1 MSLVCT
7 APLRQRLPHG
17 TRYAF
22 IRSAYE
28 SYRGREQEKAG
39 RTLCYDAGLRPVRG
53 EREGKIGQEEPDYSA
68 VLRKC
73 GRG

>member
-1 MSLVCT
+1 MSFVCT
-7 APLRQRLPHG
+7 GPLRQRLLDG

-28 SYRGREQEKAG
+28 RYRGREQEKAG
-39 RTLCYDAGLRPVRG
+39 RTPCYDAGLRPVRG
-53 EREGKIGQEEPDYSA
+53 ERERKIGQEEADYSA
-68 VLRKC
+68 VLRNC